1 LTIIIPVEMK
11 CMEEEYQW
19 AAEVK
24 GSAPGTMQM
33 VRIGGNTILLVNIE
47 GKFYATSN
55 FCTHNKCYLH
65 NGKLKGKILTCP
77 CHSAQFD
84 VTTGAV
90 LAPPAKE
97 PLPMYPVKV
106 EGDGIHVQI

>member
-1 LTIIIPVEMK
+1 
-11 CMEEEYQW
+11 MEEEYEW

-24 GSAPGTMQM
+24 GFAPGTMQM
-33 VRIGGNTILLVNIE
+33 VRIGGNAILLANIE
-47 GKFYATSN
+47 HEFYSTSN
-55 FCTHNKCYLH
+55 SCTHNKCYLH

-77 CHSAQFD
+77 CHFAEFD
-84 VTTGAV
+84 LTTGAV

-106 EGDGIHVQI
+106 DGNGIYVQIE

>member
-1 LTIIIPVEMK
+1 
-11 CMEEEYQW
+11 MEDYQW
-19 AAEVK
+19 AAEAK
-24 GSAPGTMQM
+24 GFAPGTMQM

-47 GKFYATSN
+47 SQFYATSN
-55 FCTHNKCYLH
+55 FCTHSKCYLH
-65 NGKLKGKILTCP
+65 NGELKGRILTCP
-77 CHSAQFD
+77 CHFSQFD

-106 EGDGIHVQI
+106 EGNGIYVQI